1 MSKYFH
7 TQVKELGKPAM
18 SLFEPD
24 VATKKATFGMSW
36 FWFPE
41 AQFGCAKGVIRTRV
55 GYAGGSKK
63 NPTYYSLGDHTETIG
78 KKNQTII
85 LLARHY
91 FELFFAKL
99 VFYFFFPPIQM
110 LIMILMSPIMQKCWI
125 CFGIITIP
133 QSNAKGNTC
142 QQFSIMTKNKKI

>member
-7 TQVKELGKPAM
+7 TQVKELGKPTM

-24 VATKKATFGMSW
+24 VTTKKATFGMSW

-41 AQFGCAKGVIRTRV
+41 AQVFFFFVNFVYIYWKWPYVLKPNFLPPQFGCAKGVIRTRV

-78 KKNQTII
+78 K
-85 LLARHY
+85 
-91 FELFFAKL
+91 
-99 VFYFFFPPIQM
+99 
-110 LIMILMSPIMQKCWI
+110 S
-125 CFGIITIP
+125 
-133 QSNAKGNTC
+133 
-142 QQFSIMTKNKKI
+142 KNKKKDYNFVCAMPLFFLERFENILSFLISYRCWLWS